1 MKAEM
6 VNKRSMERFG
16 MTNLSI
22 CGKRRRICRT
32 SELRDELK
40 SLKLEWFELVKTNLE
55 IRGFWVWGCRHIN
68 IEKCDIFWRGEICAT
83 F

>member
-1 MKAEM
+1 MQFLEKLGVKAEM

-22 CGKRRRICRT
+22 CGKWRRICIT

-40 SLKLEWFELVKTNLE
+40 SLKLEWFELVKKKSRN
-55 IRGFWVWGCRHIN
+55 
-68 IEKCDIFWRGEICAT
+68 
-83 F
+83 